1 MTEETGTIRKQAD
14 EILENW
20 KVLGWW
26 NEEQTLQEQAALLVI
41 SWTADR
47 MLAWCNIPSGALVPQ
62 GMKGIWTELSY
73 AQWQWLQEGGDAAGE
88 AVSITQGDTAV
99 RFRES
104 SGGDDPVARGLERL
118 RPWRR
123 LP

>member
-1 MTEETGTIRKQAD
+1 MAEQRENMREQAA

-20 KVLGWW
+20 KTLGWW
-26 NEEQTLQEQAALLVI
+26 GEEQIPEEQAALLVI

-47 MLAWCNIPSGALVPQ
+47 MLAWCNIPLGAQVPQ

-73 AQWQWLQEGGDAAGE
+73 AQWQWLLEGGDGVGN
-88 AVSITQGDTAV
+88 AVSITEGDTAV

-104 SGGDDPVARGLERL
+104 SEDDPVSRGLERL

>member
-1 MTEETGTIRKQAD
+1 MEEQKENVREQAA

-20 KVLGWW
+20 KTLGWW
-26 NEEQTLQEQAALLVI
+26 DEEQTPEEQAALLVI

-47 MLAWCNIPSGALVPQ
+47 MLAWCNIPLGAQVPQ

-73 AQWQWLQEGGDAAGE
+73 AQWQWLLEGGDAVGN

-104 SGGDDPVARGLERL
+104 SEDDPVSRGLERL